1 MDSEEVK
8 NRKLKLLLNF
18 LNEEECVNIIN
29 NTHNLVILKN
39 RILREIEKNFVTQF
53 KGFYIGD
60 FVDLKIEEYNTEQKY
75 KDFEKGMGG
84 TYVSFLLQL
93 NDDYKDGFF
102 QFLIDDGNRYFQVHH
117 GLGHLTMYFSDLPKR
132 TTPVTSGTK
141 YTLVGSLPL
150 IKKTNNKNTL
160 L

>member
-1 MDSEEVK
+1 MDLEEVK

-18 LNEEECVNIIN
+18 LSKEECINIIN
-29 NTHNLVILKN
+29 GSYNLEILKN

-60 FVDLKIEEYNTEQKY
+60 FVDLKIEKYNTEQKY
-75 KDFEKGMGG
+75 KDFEKKGDE
-84 TYVSFLLQL
+84 TYVSFSLQL
-93 NDDYKDGFF
+93 NSNYEDGFF
-102 QFLIDDGNRYFQVHH
+102 QFLVDDGNRYFQVHH
-117 GLGHLTMYFSDLPKR
+117 GLGHLILYFSDLPKR
-132 TTPVTSGTK
+132 TTPVTNGTK